1 MNKFLHLLAT
11 LVMAASASVASAKT
25 IHIPENRPVVTLDIP
40 NAWQPEFTDHG
51 VGAESPDEVVT
62 VFFEVAKSEKQ
73 MNTLIDDSISWLT
86 EEHNLRING
95 NSKVESELTVGGA
108 KASKIEFNAQ
118 SKKYG
123 PAKVGF
129 IFAPVGNRVLVITF
143 WATAAEFTAKH
154 QAVLNQIYDSVRP
167 R

>member
-1 MNKFLHLLAT
+1 MNKFLHLLAA

-25 IHIPENRPVVTLDIP
+25 IHIPETKPVVTLDIP
-40 NAWQPEFTDHG
+40 NAWEPEFTDHG

-62 VFFEVAKSEKQ
+62 IFFEVAKSEKQ
-73 MNTLIDDSISWLT
+73 MNKLIDDSFSWLT
-86 EEHNLRING
+86 EEHNLKINP
-95 NSKVESELTVGGA
+95 NTKVESNVTVGGTQA
-108 KASKIEFNAQ
+108 NKIEFNAQ

-129 IFAPVGNRVLVITF
+129 IFAPVGERVLVITY
-143 WATAAEFTAKH
+143 WATASEFTAKH